1 MKKELIALT
10 SIALLMTGC
19 TNNAGTG
26 AYVGG
31 QFGHVIGSAIGGIS
45 GGWRGHHVGSA
56 IGTIGGAV
64 AGAAIGSAIDS
75 KNERAMNERAQQRDV
90 QARRQERGINQRTST
105 VAANDII
112 DFGEE
117 ELTLELLDAHVVETD
132 NNGVLTPGEECS
144 VSFVIMNRSNDTVYN
159 IRPLVEDAT
168 ANKHVK
174 VSPNLLVESI
184 EPHKG
189 IRYTATIL
197 ADKKLKD
204 GEIIIRVGVMHDNQ
218 EITSQTTEITVPTAK
233 AVRQK

>member
-1 MKKELIALT
+1 MKKELIALM
-10 SIALLMTGC
+10 SAALLVTGC
-19 TNNAGTG
+19 TNNTGSG

-64 AGAAIGSAIDS
+64 AGAAIGAAIDS
-75 KNERAMNERAQQRDV
+75 KNERAQTERAKNEQARNERGRNEGD
-90 QARRQERGINQRTST
+90 ETP
-105 VAANDII
+105 
-112 DFGEE
+112 
-117 ELTLELLDAHVVETD
+117 TLELLDAHVVETD
-132 NNGVLTPGEECS
+132 ANGVLTPGEECS
-144 VSFVIMNRSNDTVYN
+144 VSFVIMNRSDETVYN

-168 ANKHVK
+168 ANKHIK

-204 GEIIIRVGVMHDNQ
+204 GEIVIRVGVMQDEHELD
-218 EITSQTTEITVPTAK
+218 SQTVEITVPTAK
-233 AVRQK
+233 ALK